1 MNDEQKFQLGNLGL
15 FRLEN
20 FVGRKA
26 QLETL
31 KKWLDTYHVI
41 AITGDS
47 GVGKSSLATALAV
60 SEANR
65 FEEGIL
71 WIGAMGADVFDFYD
85 IVRDVEDVLA
95 TGITNQPVKS
105 WGLLALQQL
114 YGYQRLLIIDEMSNP
129 DADTL
134 REIVDIIEHIGP
146 GGTGSFV
153 LVGRTLPQVLLDLVG
168 EAHLHL
174 GDFSLED
181 VAKWVEKFAETY
193 QLSADDAPLLHQ
205 LTQGHPLAL
214 KLVADIWHTEWLS
227 RLQSALRPIPAEQN
241 TAQLDAIIH
250 TALSALARRTPIAV
264 ELLTRCSQA
273 SGGISAQAM
282 HQLYWQPLQ
291 HSQSLV
297 EVVEAI
303 IKSGLMLYNPIKS
316 RYLLHP
322 MIRHHLNAN
331 QYAQL
336 SKSLLSQFNESFT
349 QFYLSKA
356 QDFITLPPEQWRLI
370 DDDWGNIR
378 NAFNLLVHRLEQ
390 ALNTDDVAS
399 LLSKLSSGQL
409 PTLPIGINDT
419 LILIRDYALTLRNYL
434 SWRHPPEAMAW
445 LAASVIAARYLSDR
459 HAQAHLSLTL
469 AGQAY
474 FHANFQRAHQWFRQA
489 LPYFKE
495 RKDYPR
501 AIDVTLNLGLVL
513 RAMDNFDEALEVY
526 EEALDIA
533 IRHQLQAHQA
543 RAATLIGSINYHRE
557 RYSEALKW
565 YRYALGLYD
574 KTDDLLWQAALH
586 NNIGLAIEGEGDF
599 EAAIAA
605 YRRAESLYEKT
616 AHDYEL
622 SVTCGNLGAAY
633 YALGDVEQSLVCY
646 ARDQRLQE
654 KLGRWLDLAAILH
667 NMGHV
672 ALLLDNLDE
681 ADAKFTRSRD
691 LYLKFG
697 QNELAEEEQTMLDT
711 IHNRRALLG

>member
-1 MNDEQKFQLGNLGL
+1 MTDEQKFLLGNLGL

-20 FVGRKA
+20 FVGRKT

-31 KKWLDTYHVI
+31 KTWLDTYPVI

-71 WIGAMGADVFDFYD
+71 WIGAMGSDVFDFYD

-129 DADTL
+129 DDDTL

-153 LVGRTLPQVLLDLVG
+153 LIGRTLPQVLLDLVG

-174 GDFSLED
+174 GDFSLVD
-181 VAKWVEKFAETY
+181 VITWVEKFTDVY
-193 QLSADDAPLLHQ
+193 QLSTEDAPLLHQ

-241 TAQLDAIIH
+241 ESQLDAIIH
-250 TALSALARRTPIAV
+250 TALSALARRMPAAV

-297 EVVEAI
+297 EVIEAI

-322 MIRHHLNAN
+322 VIRHHLNSN

-336 SKSLLSQFNESFT
+336 SKSGISQFSESFT
-349 QFYLSKA
+349 HFYLSKA
-356 QDFITLPPEQWRLI
+356 QDYSTLPPEQWRLI

-378 NAFNLLVHRLEQ
+378 NAFNYLVHRLAQ
-390 ALNTDDVAS
+390 ALDTDDMAL
-399 LLSKLSSGQL
+399 LLSKLSSGHL
-409 PTLPIGINDT
+409 PTLPIGIDDV

-434 SWRHPPEAMAW
+434 SWRHPPEAMSW
-445 LAASVIAARYLSDR
+445 LAAGVIATRYLSDR

-469 AGQAY
+469 AAQAY

-495 RKDYPR
+495 KKDYPR
-501 AIDVTLNLGLVL
+501 VIDVTLNLGIVL
-513 RAMDNFDEALEVY
+513 RAMESFGEALEAY
-526 EEALDIA
+526 ENALDIA
-533 IRHQLQAHQA
+533 IRHQLSEYQA
-543 RAATLIGSINYHRE
+543 RAATLIGSAKYHQKD
-557 RYSEALKW
+557 YSEALKW

-574 KTDDLLWQAALH
+574 QRDDLLWQAALH
-586 NNIGLAIEGEGDF
+586 NNIGLAIEGEGNF
-599 EAAIAA
+599 EEAITA
-605 YRRAESLYEKT
+605 YRRAESLYEKVT
-616 AHDYEL
+616 RDYEL
-622 SVTCGNLGAAY
+622 SVICGNLGAAY
-633 YALGDVEQSLVCY
+633 YALGDTEQSLKCY
-646 ARDQRLQE
+646 ARDQILQE

-672 ALLLDNLDE
+672 ALLLDDLDE
-681 ADAKFTRSRD
+681 ADDKFSRSRD

-697 QNELAEEEQTMLDT
+697 QNKLAEEEQIMLDT
-711 IHNRRALLG
+711 IHNRRAFLG